1 MKDKYHLTLTVDED
15 YYSHRVKKEQTIEIS
30 IDGYIFQNIEVERLL
45 AVLKSEMTLAHN
57 TQTKLVQDEIRGD
70 EIKISLLLIHA
81 QDQLMTAMAEQTLI
95 LQMIDMQK
103 EIDLLK
109 K

>member
-1 MKDKYHLTLTVDED
+1 MEE
-15 YYSHRVKKEQTIEIS
+15 RIFEI
-30 IDGYIFQNIEVERLL
+30 IIHGGNARGMAYEALEKARAGEYEEVERLL
-45 AVLKSEMTLAHN
+45 TECKSEMTLAHN

-103 EIDLLK
+103 EINLLK